1 MLAKMKKDAF
11 SDDNKKKFK
20 IWFIDDATTD

>member
-11 SDDNKKKFK
+11 SDDNKNKFK
-20 IWFIDDATTD
+20 ILFIDDGTTD